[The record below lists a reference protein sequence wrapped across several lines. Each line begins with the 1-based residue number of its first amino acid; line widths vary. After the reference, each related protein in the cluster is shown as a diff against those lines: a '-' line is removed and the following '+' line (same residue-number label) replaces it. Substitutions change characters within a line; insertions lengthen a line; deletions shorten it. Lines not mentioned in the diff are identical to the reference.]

1 MGGIEENC
9 VSREHAELR
18 SISCGLMILKCTH
31 RKALIIEKEDGR
43 EIVLEEGKEAVLS
56 PGDIVKFNLHKYH
69 YKVEDKLEKDENDTD
84 SDEESEA
91 IQLIRRGEQF
101 NEKNGSSFRME
112 DIEGMVSNIRQEIKY
127 MSDKMDEMKEEN
139 RE

>member
-1 MGGIEENC
+1 MGLGIEENC

-18 SISCGLMILKCTH
+18 NISCGQMILKCTY

-56 PGDIVKFNLHKYH
+56 PGDSVKFNLHKFH

-84 SDEESEA
+84 SSEESEA
-91 IQLIRRGEQF
+91 IQLNKRRKIF
-101 NEKNGSSFRME
+101 NEMNGSSFRKE
-112 DIEGMVSNIRQEIKY
+112 EFGQLVSSMRQEIKN
-127 MSDKMDEMKEEN
+127 MSDKMD
-139 RE
+139 

>member
-18 SISCGLMILKCTH
+18 NISCGLMILKCTH
-31 RKALIIEKEDGR
+31 RKALIVEKEDGR

-56 PGDIVKFNLHKYH
+56 PGDSVKFNLHKFH
-69 YKVEDKLEKDENDTD
+69 YKVEDKLEKDGNDTD

-91 IQLIRRGEQF
+91 IQLSKRRKIF
-101 NEKNGSSFRME
+101 NEMNGSSFRKEEIM
-112 DIEGMVSNIRQEIKY
+112 RQEIK
-127 MSDKMDEMKEEN
+127 N
-139 RE
+139 I